1 MASLNYRLNHTFKE
15 CASCGA
21 WYTKSCGCS
30 KGGFKEKFVHVPN
43 KTPYSSQ
50 RPPKN
55 CPRCGNS
62 VEGPYCRGC
71 ALLRKKLKEVW
82 FTYCVENGIFQDLQD
97 TSESSNDNT
106 KIVSA
111 PQEPFVF
118 NQDPGENSSQSPPH
132 IDHHCCYRCGD
143 SLDDI
148 FCQRCTCKSCGNG
161 AHYGYNCPPKV
172 PIISNPEPCNNQT
185 VDELPQTLP
194 SFDPTCY
201 SGDGNSFTYD
211 STPNF
216 VNDSPNIFN
225 PPPQPQYVPYSC
237 ELCGNDA
244 HHEDKRI
251 PEDQAAKDRYWKI
264 PICYV
269 DDDDEESSIPL
280 KDIIIYGLPPCDL
293 NFVDD
298 SPNRPPQ
305 PPTYSYEFCGDDAY
319 YGLDYPPQVLFIY
332 NPEPSYNQD
341 FNFPQNFQ
349 RKFRRFSFYET
360 PKVISLAWET
370 ILKIEH
376 SFEDKQ
382 YQPEGI
388 LELFHKL
395 HNDVQNIH
403 EELAEYIN
411 NSNWNR
417 SIVYYDDDDED
428 YTIAITPIL
437 STEEPNNSLSM
448 GDEHLD
454 TIPETESDKVI
465 KSSVEDLV
473 LILSES
479 EGIPDSMC
487 DVPFR
492 DNSPPLDISKDQ
504 FEGFSNSNDDST
516 LIDDDSFSIDDIDYV
531 EASPPDSELVS
542 LEVVKI
548 VIPKVG
554 GIDIDILLTIKDD
567 ILHEKLLNVNL
578 LISKI
583 EALKDNPIPSS
594 DFVTKSSSTSFNF
607 FLEETNT
614 FDNSLP
620 ESETFCFNLE
630 EISSGSPTSYSD
642 LSLPDYEAFF
652 CSEPDSGN
660 FTMDVVEYIFD
671 NPTREPR
678 VHVPNI
684 LPTL

>member
-280 KDIIIYGLPPCDL
+280 KDIIIYGLPPC
-293 NFVDD
+293 V
-298 SPNRPPQ
+298 
-305 PPTYSYEFCGDDAY
+305 E
-319 YGLDYPPQVLFIY
+319 
-332 NPEPSYNQD
+332 
-341 FNFPQNFQ
+341 
-349 RKFRRFSFYET
+349 
-360 PKVISLAWET
+360 
-370 ILKIEH
+370 
-376 SFEDKQ
+376 
-382 YQPEGI
+382 
-388 LELFHKL
+388 
-395 HNDVQNIH
+395 
-403 EELAEYIN
+403 
-411 NSNWNR
+411 
-417 SIVYYDDDDED
+417 
-428 YTIAITPIL
+428 ITPVL
-437 STEEPNNSLSM
+437 STEEPVDSLIM
-448 GDEHLD
+448 EDEHLD
-454 TIPETESDKVI
+454 TISATKSDEVI

-473 LILSES
+473 PIPSES
-479 EGIPDSMC
+479 EGIPDKMC
-487 DVPFR
+487 DVPFH
-492 DNSPPLDISKDQ
+492 DNSPPLNISKDQ
-504 FEGFSNSNDDST
+504 FEDFSDSNDDST
-516 LIDDDSFSIDDIDYV
+516 SIDDDSFSIDNIDYV
-531 EASPPDSELVS
+531 DAS
-542 LEVVKI
+542 
-548 VIPKVG
+548 
-554 GIDIDILLTIKDD
+554 
-567 ILHEKLLNVNL
+567 
-578 LISKI
+578 
-583 EALKDNPIPSS
+583 
-594 DFVTKSSSTSFNF
+594 
-607 FLEETNT
+607 
-614 FDNSLP
+614 
-620 ESETFCFNLE
+620 
-630 EISSGSPTSYSD
+630 
-642 LSLPDYEAFF
+642 
-652 CSEPDSGN
+652 
-660 FTMDVVEYIFD
+660 
-671 NPTREPR
+671 
-678 VHVPNI
+678 
-684 LPTL
+684 